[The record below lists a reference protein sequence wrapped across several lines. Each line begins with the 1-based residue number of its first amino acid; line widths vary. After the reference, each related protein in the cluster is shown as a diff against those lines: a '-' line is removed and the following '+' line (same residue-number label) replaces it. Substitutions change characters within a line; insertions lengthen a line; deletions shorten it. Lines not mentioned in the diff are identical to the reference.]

1 MRIHGRLFARD
12 FGGIAFLLSLWVTTS
27 WSLLFDQIERRE
39 DLLNRIHDITTNN
52 IGTRCHQKR
61 FQLVHFPISI
71 KELSTRPDDFVL
83 MSRFLGHG
91 PYLLKDEA
99 LLRSMLKIL
108 LLEDDHVDKV
118 HVVLFDSQKA
128 ISATRSSEPN
138 NPNKIHFEDKPL
150 NDDLRSMPWF
160 IDRSASYSWLSDN
173 FILDRRLS
181 KHGVNP
187 HSRSR
192 NVSNWWTYPYFSCQ
206 KVAWSISFIAPIDPT
221 TLIHNASG
229 LIVFDRLLSGL
240 DLNQCGME
248 TASGDHRWNLMDSK
262 PLHDEDEKAERE
274 NAEDHSVP
282 GTSGRVINH
291 FHGTHKCHRDTSTC
305 SFDPGHGWTRGGYFC
320 RCKSGFFGATGSLS
334 FNGSLV
340 EVAWNDKLHEG
351 SDAFDLLYRCQPCAE
366 GCATCLDASPC
377 LAYYNWMFRWVL
389 LVISILCV
397 FLSLIFIP
405 LVFKFRK
412 YKVFKLASPM
422 FLSITLVGCA
432 IMYLEMVAIFPYL
445 NMPTCIATKWTR
457 NMGFLVTYSA
467 LLMKTWRVSLT
478 YRVKSAHKL
487 KLTDNQLLQW
497 FFPILLVMVIY
508 LCSWTVSDPP
518 QAVFIKDS
526 HGLKFKQCHFGW
538 WDGILSTGELVFLL
552 WGVRVCV
559 SVRKARTHFGEAK
572 LIRWSIYNIATVN
585 LVMVSIHVLLFPH
598 AGPDMKYFLGFLRTQ
613 MSTSTT
619 IILFWRVAKGTAND
633 LDDQLRAKGNSACMF
648 SIPVEDQHDEPKD
661 LSLENEELKEEIQKL
676 ASQIQYLRIVG
687 MLTANFHIKNKKEG
701 YFSEENATKLFQ
713 QNLET
718 CLQNGSLSM
727 ASIHRTLSLNQSL
740 GGPAHRNHRPHPK
753 LRASSSCSVQVHKFQ
768 ADNRRSLGTF
778 APPNRGLP
786 GDPSGRVENMDGSSQ
801 PIPIRSVSIGDP
813 AAAPRFISSQFE
825 RAGNPLEPSV
835 ETYLVT
841 SPSGRVM
848 ASPLELMAH
857 QDGKGSRPTL
867 VHLKKETCPNLI
879 QEGKNV

>member
-1 MRIHGRLFARD
+1 MRIPERLFPGD

-27 WSLLFDQIERRE
+27 WSLLFDQFERRE

-52 IGTRCHQKR
+52 IGTLCHQKR
-61 FQLVHFPISI
+61 FQMVHFPIAI
-71 KELSTRPDDFVL
+71 KDLSTRQDDFVL

-91 PYLLKDEA
+91 PYLLKDES

-108 LLEDDHVDKV
+108 LLEDKKVDKV

-128 ISATRSSEPN
+128 ISAKRSSGPN
-138 NPNKIHFEDKPL
+138 NLNKVHFEEKPL
-150 NDDLRSMPWF
+150 NDDLRSMPWY
-160 IDRSASYSWLSDN
+160 IDRYASHSWLSDN
-173 FILDRRLS
+173 FISDRRLS
-181 KHGVNP
+181 GLEGHPYSGA
-187 HSRSR
+187 S

-221 TLIHNASG
+221 SLINNASG

-240 DLNQCGME
+240 DLNQCE
-248 TASGDHRWNLMDSK
+248 INKASM
-262 PLHDEDEKAERE
+262 
-274 NAEDHSVP
+274 DHSGNRIEEPQLFHAEEVP
-282 GTSGRVINH
+282 RTSGMVINH

-320 RCKSGFFGATGSLS
+320 RCKSGFFGTTGSTS

-340 EVAWNDKLHEG
+340 ELAWNDKLHEG
-351 SDAFDLLYRCQPCAE
+351 SDAYDLLYRCQPCAE
-366 GCATCLDASPC
+366 GCTTCLDASPC
-377 LAYYNWMFRWVL
+377 LAHYNWIFRWAL

-422 FLSITLVGCA
+422 FLCITLVGCA

-445 NMPTCIATKWTR
+445 NMPSCIATKWTR

-508 LCSWTVSDPP
+508 LCSWTFSDPP
-518 QAVFIKDS
+518 QAVFIEDS
-526 HGLKFKQCHFGW
+526 QGLKFKQCHFGW

-613 MSTSTT
+613 MSTTTT
-619 IILFWRVAKGTAND
+619 IILVLGTKFWRVFKGTAND

-661 LSLENEELKEEIQKL
+661 LSSENEELKEEIQKL

-701 YFSEENATKLFQ
+701 YFSEENAVKLFQ

-727 ASIHRTLSLNQSL
+727 ASIHRTLSLNQPL
-740 GGPAHRNHRPHPK
+740 GGGHANRHRPHPK
-753 LRASSSCSVQVHKFQ
+753 LRASSSCSVQVHKYQ
-768 ADNRRSLGTF
+768 PDNNRRSLGTF
-778 APPNRGLP
+778 GAPKIP
-786 GDPSGRVENMDGSSQ
+786 GDPSGRIELIDESAKM
-801 PIPIRSVSIGDP
+801 PMRSVSIGDP
-813 AAAPRFISSQFE
+813 AAPRYISPHFE
-825 RAGNPLEPSV
+825 GGMGNHLEPSV
-835 ETYLVT
+835 ETYVVT

-848 ASPLELMAH
+848 ASPLEVMAH
-857 QDGKGSRPTL
+857 QDGKGGRPTL
-867 VHLKKETCPNLI
+867 VHLKKETCPNVI